1 MRDGQLLEA
10 APDSIVGHS
19 NVPLARAAENWPYT

>member
-1 MRDGQLLEA
+1 MRDGQLLDATPETL
-10 APDSIVGHS
+10 VGHS